1 MRTNTE
7 LIEHLRRTGVL
18 HSPALIESFTA
29 VDRKDFVRPEHLPQA
44 YEDYPLPIGY
54 GQTISQP
61 FTVAFMLELLELRPD
76 DTVLDIGSGSGWT
89 TALIAVIA
97 KKVWGVERI
106 PELAAFA
113 RANLSKYH
121 FENAAIETATSQ
133 LGIPGRTFDKILVSA
148 SALDLPN
155 TLIEQLNPGGILVI
169 PVRDSIF
176 QIKKQLDKTITENEH
191 YGFVFVPLI
200 Y

>member
-1 MRTNTE
+1 MRTNSE
-7 LIEHLRRTGVL
+7 LVEHLQRSGVL
-18 HSPALIESFTA
+18 HSSALIKSFTTI
-29 VDRKDFVRPEHLPQA
+29 DRKDFVRPEHLPQA

-61 FTVAFMLELLELRPD
+61 YTVAFMLELLELHPG
-76 DTVLDIGSGSGWT
+76 DTVLDIGAGSGWT
-89 TALIAVIA
+89 TALIAIIA
-97 KKVWGVERI
+97 KEVSGVERI

-113 RANLSKYH
+113 RTNLSKYGLN
-121 FENAAIETATSQ
+121 NATIKTATSE
-133 LGIPGRTFDKILVSA
+133 LGIPGRTFDRILVSA
-148 SALDLPN
+148 SAWDLPN

-176 QIKKQLDKTITENEH
+176 QIKKQLDNTITEHEH